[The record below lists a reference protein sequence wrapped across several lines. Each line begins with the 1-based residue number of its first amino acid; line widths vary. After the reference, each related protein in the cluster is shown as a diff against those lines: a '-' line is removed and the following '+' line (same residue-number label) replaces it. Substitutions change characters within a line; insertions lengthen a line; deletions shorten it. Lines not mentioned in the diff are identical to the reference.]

1 MGFLRRLLDRAGGPF
16 QKGRALHK
24 LHPLY
29 EAVDTLLYTP
39 SDTASG
45 AVHVRDAINL
55 KRMMV
60 TVVIALVPSMVMGM
74 YNTGLQAHR
83 ALALG
88 ARPLERWQ
96 ETLYAA
102 TGLGY
107 APTDVFANLVHG
119 AVYFIPIYVVC
130 LASGGFWE
138 VLFAAV
144 RKHEVAEG
152 FFVTSALV
160 PLIVPA
166 TVPLWQIALATSFGV
181 VLGKEVFGGVGMN
194 IFNPAM
200 LIRAFLFFAYPA
212 DISGDTP
219 WTAADFSSVDGVTGA
234 TWLSKAAAHGVPG
247 LEGLSWW
254 DAFVG
259 TIPGSMGE
267 TSALAALIGCV
278 LLLVTRIAS
287 WRTMLGVT
295 LGTLALALLFN
306 ALGSQTNPM
315 FGLPFHWHVVLG
327 GWAVGTVFMA
337 TDPVTAPYTPWAQL
351 LYGLGIG
358 ALTVLVRV
366 VNPAYPEGMM
376 LAVLFMNM
384 FAPLLDHGFVRANIK
399 RREARLATR

>member
-1 MGFLRRLLDRAGGPF
+1 MRALRRLLDKAGGPF
-16 QKGRALHK
+16 GEGRALSK
-24 LHPLY
+24 LKPLY
-29 EAVDTLLYTP
+29 DALDTLVFSP
-39 SDTASG
+39 GKVAEGS
-45 AVHVRDAINL
+45 VHLRDALDL

-60 TVVIALVPSMVMGM
+60 TVVVALVPSMVMGM

-88 ARPLERWQ
+88 ARPLDRWQ

-119 AVYFIPIYVVC
+119 ACYFVPIYVVC
-130 LASGGFWE
+130 LAAGGFWE
-138 VLFAAV
+138 VLFAVV
-144 RKHEVAEG
+144 RRHEVAEG

-166 TVPLWQIALATSFGV
+166 TLPLWQLVLATSFGV

-194 IFNPAM
+194 IFNPAL
-200 LIRAFLFFAYPA
+200 LIRAFLFFAYPV
-212 DISGDTP
+212 DISGDSP
-219 WTAADFSSVDGVTGA
+219 WTAADFSSVDGMTGA
-234 TWLSKAAAHGVPG
+234 TWLSKAAVSGVPG
-247 LEGLSWW
+247 LEGLAWW

-278 LLLVTRIAS
+278 ILLVSRVAS

-295 LGTLALALLFN
+295 IGTLALAMLFN
-306 ALGSQTNPM
+306 AIGSETNQM
-315 FGLPFHWHVVLG
+315 FALPFHWHVVLG

-337 TDPVTAPYTPWAQL
+337 TDPVTAPFTPWAQL
-351 LYGLGIG
+351 IYGLLIG
-358 ALTVLVRV
+358 ALTVMVRV

-376 LAVLFMNM
+376 LAILFMNM
-384 FAPLLDHGFVRANIK
+384 FAPLLDYGFVQANIR
-399 RREARLATR
+399 RRETRLAAR